1 MQISNSHYHSL
12 PILHN
17 EDRNNTMFCRSHHGN
32 LNKLIVARNNA
43 HQVCNGVIRIRYFT
57 VSKRC
62 DNSECC
68 TDKRYGYLDL
78 CIFLLKKEGLSIC
91 DLVTL
96 KKCLSQ
102 NSLNTMLQKT
112 SFVKTRTLYLFDKC
126 LICFRISGISG
137 ITIIPMNV
145 TITSAPRLP
154 MACDE
159 ARGSEAEIFF
169 RAFDDRA
176 LLLRS
181 SSLLS
186 LSIHA

>member
-62 DNSECC
+62 DNSECY

-96 KKCLSQ
+96 KKVFITKQSEH
-102 NSLNTMLQKT
+102 NAPEN
-112 SFVKTRTLYLFDKC
+112 FVKTRTLYLFDKC

>member
-1 MQISNSHYHSL
+1 MHNSSAIVLFKSVIL
-12 PILHN
+12 P
-17 EDRNNTMFCRSHHGN
+17 F
-32 LNKLIVARNNA
+32 LNA
-43 HQVCNGVIRIRYFT
+43 VIT
-57 VSKRC
+57 LST
-62 DNSECC
+62 C

-186 LSIHA
+186 FSIHAWSSASV

>member
-17 EDRNNTMFCRSHHGN
+17 EVRNNTMFCRSHHGN

-43 HQVCNGVIRIRYFT
+43 HQVCIGVIRIRYFT

-96 KKCLSQ
+96 KKVFITKQSEH
-102 NSLNTMLQKT
+102 NAPEN
-112 SFVKTRTLYLFDKC
+112 FVKTRTLYLFDKC

>member
-1 MQISNSHYHSL
+1 MWLSHIKKVFITKQSE
-12 PILHN
+12 HN
-17 EDRNNTMFCRSHHGN
+17 APEN
-32 LNKLIVARNNA
+32 
-43 HQVCNGVIRIRYFT
+43 
-57 VSKRC
+57 
-62 DNSECC
+62 
-68 TDKRYGYLDL
+68 
-78 CIFLLKKEGLSIC
+78 
-91 DLVTL
+91 
-96 KKCLSQ
+96 
-102 NSLNTMLQKT
+102 
-112 SFVKTRTLYLFDKC
+112 FVKTRTLYLFDKC
-126 LICFRISGISG
+126 LICFRMSGISG

-186 LSIHA
+186 LSIHAWSSASV